1 MPLMRPCHHC
11 SCSALHLWE
20 KWWAEESG
28 IFFSYCLMFRVCLYT
43 CLFFLDLERFFP
55 LIVCCC
61 SCRSSLTCEWDE
73 LRKKK
78 VTSICHQGAPQ
89 RYTAWWHRRIFTL
102 NALPDRTRWY
112 QTWNPLVA
120 GVSPTIAP
128 VCLLMSSG
136 FSFSQI
142 QMDTR
147 TNTV

>member
-20 KWWAEESG
+20 KWWTEESG
-28 IFFSYCLMFRVCLYT
+28 IFFFLLSDVQGLSLHLSVLPQPGKVFPSYCLL
-43 CLFFLDLERFFP
+43 LFLSFITNLWMRWAE
-55 LIVCCC
+55 
-61 SCRSSLTCEWDE
+61 E
-73 LRKKK
+73 KK

-136 FSFSQI
+136 FSQI